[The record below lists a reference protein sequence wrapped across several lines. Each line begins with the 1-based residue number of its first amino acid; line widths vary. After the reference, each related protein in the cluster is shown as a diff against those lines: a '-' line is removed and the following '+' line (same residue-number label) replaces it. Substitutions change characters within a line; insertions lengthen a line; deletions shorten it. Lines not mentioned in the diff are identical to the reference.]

1 MTGSLWTCHW
11 PTGGVKCDKCP
22 LGLLDLPRLPDVH
35 RNVVEGD
42 GSSSLLWP
50 DMVPRVNMMNRK
62 DSWLDLHLYSGGDT
76 VSRLLFDDAVHPRAS
91 MYSLTSMCPLAST
104 LASTHSDGGALC
116 RHSPVHSPRW
126 HLLDRQR

>member
-35 RNVVEGD
+35 RDVVEGD

-50 DMVPRVNMMNRK
+50 DMVPRVNMMSRVNCG
-62 DSWLDLHLYSGGDT
+62 WLDLHPHSGSDIIL
-76 VSRLLFDDAVHPRAS
+76 RLLFDDAVYTRAS
-91 MYSLTSMCPLAST
+91 GCSLTSVCPLAST
-104 LASTHSDGGALC
+104 LGDGGALH
-116 RHSPVHSPRW
+116 RHSPVHLPRW
-126 HLLDRQR
+126 HLLDRQG